1 MVFRI
6 FGIYAERVLQPDV
19 EDSHIWK
26 FSASGQYSAKPAYDA
41 MFIGAIQFQ
50 PWERIWKSW
59 APGKCKFFM
68 WLVAHNRCWTADR
81 LAKNG
86 LAHPEKCPLCDQE
99 EETINH
105 LLLSCVFAR
114 QTWFEILLG
123 LGLQVL
129 SPQLE
134 DPSFE
139 EWWHKVSSKVS
150 GQVQKG
156 LNSTI
161 ILVAWSL
168 WNHRNQ
174 CL

>member
-1 MVFRI
+1 
-6 FGIYAERVLQPDV
+6 
-19 EDSHIWK
+19 
-26 FSASGQYSAKPAYDA
+26 
-41 MFIGAIQFQ
+41 
-50 PWERIWKSW
+50 
-59 APGKCKFFM
+59 M

-168 WNHRNQ
+168 WIHRNQ
-174 CL
+174 CVFDGLHPNLNGLLSAIREELHLWGSAGARGISYLLALLAND